1 VMVAFEA
8 IEQIIRS
15 ARERGEVAAGVDPQL
30 ASYVVFGAAEMVL
43 TGYVMGTLRRD
54 DPSAFARDETQ
65 MLEVLLDGLAP
76 RPVS

>member
-1 VMVAFEA
+1 V
-8 IEQIIRS
+8 
-15 ARERGEVAAGVDPQL
+15 GPNVDPQL

-54 DPSAFARDETQ
+54 DPGAFAGDETQ

-76 RPVS
+76 RTAT